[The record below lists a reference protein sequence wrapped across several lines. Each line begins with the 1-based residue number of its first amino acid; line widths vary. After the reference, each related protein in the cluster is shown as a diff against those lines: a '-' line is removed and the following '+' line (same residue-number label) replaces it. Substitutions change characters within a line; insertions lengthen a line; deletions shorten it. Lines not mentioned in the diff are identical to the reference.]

1 MITTEAENITS
12 PIKKLKLKNFFNT
25 GNFTQ
30 SVWKGSKEIGIGYAW
45 NEDKNQNFVVA
56 TFLPKG
62 NRIGEYPVNVL
73 PIPKGE

>member
-1 MITTEAENITS
+1 MAETEE
-12 PIKKLKLKNFFNT
+12 FFNT

-30 SVWKGSKEIGIGYAW
+30 SIWKGSKEVGIGYAT

-62 NRIGEYPVNVL
+62 NFNGGHATNVL
-73 PIPKGE
+73 PIPKRERNKCNIHEM